1 MKKSILKSLA
11 TAATLLAVT
20 ATGVTQSV
28 ELLNVSYDPTREFY
42 IEFNN
47 AFAKHWKEKQGRM
60 LKSINPTADPASK
73 PDL

>member
-1 MKKSILKSLA
+1 MKKSIFKSLA

-20 ATGVTQSV
+20 STGITQSV

-60 LKSINPTADPASK
+60 LKSTNPTADPASK